1 MTAEQHFQVALRLG
15 DDAMILGQRL
25 AEWCGHGPVL
35 EEDIAMSNIA
45 LDLLGQARGYYSR
58 AGALEGL
65 GRDEDQLAF
74 FRTDQ
79 EYRNH
84 LLVERPNGHFG
95 DTMVRQFLFDA
106 FSLERTQFLANQ
118 TVDEDMAAV
127 AAKAVKEVRYH
138 FSHSS
143 QWMLRLGDG
152 TEESH
157 RKVQQSLDDLWPY
170 AGEFFVAD
178 DIDEAA
184 SLAGLLPDL
193 SHVAHAWHARVSEV
207 LIQATL
213 QKPTTTWS
221 QRGGKHGI
229 HSEHLGF
236 LLAEMQVLPR
246 TYPDAA
252 W

>member
-1 MTAEQHFQVALRLG
+1 MTTEQHVQVALRLG

-25 AEWCGHGPVL
+25 SEWCGHGPVL
-35 EEDIAMSNIA
+35 EEDIALSNIA
-45 LDLLGQARGYYSR
+45 LDLLGQARGYYTR
-58 AGALEGL
+58 AGVLEGL

-74 FRTDQ
+74 FRTDREFQ
-79 EYRNH
+79 NH

-118 TVDEDMAAV
+118 TVDEDLAAV

-157 RKVQQSLDDLWPY
+157 RKVQESLDDLWPY
-170 AGEFFVAD
+170 AGEFFVED
-178 DIDEAA
+178 DIDKAA
-184 SLAGLLPDL
+184 ILAGLLPDL
-193 SHVAHAWHARVSEV
+193 SVVAQAWHARVSNV
-207 LIQATL
+207 LAQATL
-213 QKPTTTWS
+213 VKPTSSWS
-221 QRGGKHGI
+221 QRGGKQGI

-246 TYPDAA
+246 TYPDAS